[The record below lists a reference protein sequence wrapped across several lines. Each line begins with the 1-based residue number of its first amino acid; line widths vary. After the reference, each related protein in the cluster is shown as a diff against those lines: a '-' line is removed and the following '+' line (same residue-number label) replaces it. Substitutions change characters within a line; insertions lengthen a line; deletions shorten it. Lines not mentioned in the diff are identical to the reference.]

1 MVVIGDDPNIKEE
14 IKIAVNMNLSIIV
27 IRGTKFTDEII
38 DHINGD
44 KLINSDSK
52 IFLFVNRKS
61 DMKTILERGN
71 FFPLETQ
78 KTEDISAFAHF
89 FLTVSPF

>member
-1 MVVIGDDPNIKEE
+1 
-14 IKIAVNMNLSIIV
+14 
-27 IRGTKFTDEII
+27 
-38 DHINGD
+38 
-44 KLINSDSK
+44 
-52 IFLFVNRKS
+52 
-61 DMKTILERGN
+61 MKAILERGN